1 VPWFFSRFQ
10 GRGDR
15 SRLIA
20 FELSNER
27 LGARE
32 MITVT
37 TKNESESASD
47 QPTFEAALA
56 QLDAIV
62 QELEEG
68 QIGLAE
74 GLTRYEQG
82 VKLLKQC
89 YQLLEHAQRRIELLS
104 RVDSDGRI
112 HSEPFDEGALSLEEK
127 AQARGR
133 RRSSKKNADPDT
145 LPAQDEIDESGRLF

>member
-1 VPWFFSRFQ
+1 M
-10 GRGDR
+10 
-15 SRLIA
+15 
-20 FELSNER
+20 N
-27 LGARE
+27 
-32 MITVT
+32 VT
-37 TKNESESASD
+37 TNDTTKSSD
-47 QPTFEAALA
+47 QPTFEDALA

-74 GLTRYEQG
+74 GLTRYEEG

-104 RVDSDGRI
+104 RVDSEGRA

-133 RRSSKKNADPDT
+133 RRSSKKNVDQNT